1 MHKTEQI
8 QAMCRWLSPAS
19 VALYHRMQPRDAIA
33 MLDKAQAATITS
45 TATANLPPFKHTH
58 VAEAIFADA

>member
-1 MHKTEQI
+1 
-8 QAMCRWLSPAS
+8 
-19 VALYHRMQPRDAIA
+19 MQPTDAIT

-58 VAEAIFADA
+58 IAEAIFADA